1 MLNLTKDKIIE
12 DLEALVIKRNGQ
24 IKDLETKLN
33 VLTDL
38 SRMKGDKIDLLE
50 TQIKLLNALNTT
62 TP

>member
-12 DLEALVIKRNGQ
+12 DLEALVIKRNCQ

-62 TP
+62 Q